1 MAAGPYIARRT
12 PHPGQIWHGAHRDKS
27 PLLAV
32 NGVGVAWVSQCIR
45 HKQRKGKERNAQREN
60 TVCVPAPLS
69 GLYIPYLTVQYIR
82 YVKLRTVTEL

>member
-1 MAAGPYIARRT
+1 LA
-12 PHPGQIWHGAHRDKS
+12 
-27 PLLAV
+27 LL
-32 NGVGVAWVSQCIR
+32 GCLSVSGTN
-45 HKQRKGKERNAQREN
+45 KGKERNTQREN